1 MNQERIDR
9 FRLMDNFFMK
19 KFFSGNIEAT
29 QLVLRIILGRPDIT
43 VSSLKVESELSNFE
57 GHRVVLDIHAK
68 DGSGAE
74 FDVEIQRRKEGA
86 SPQRAGYNLS
96 LMHSHMLPKNTDF
109 DSLKDAYVIFITET
123 DTIGD
128 NAPISVFETMNT
140 INHKKFD
147 DKRHIIY
154 VNGAA
159 RCHDTELG
167 RLMEDFF
174 CQDADQ
180 INYPEIRNKFEY
192 LKNTEEGRL
201 EFMDYDEE
209 LIQEGAEKR
218 ELEIARNLI
227 ALGENSLESIS
238 KVTGIN
244 IEKLREMAGQQAV

>member
-1 MNQERIDR
+1 M
-9 FRLMDNFFMK
+9 
-19 KFFSGNIEAT
+19 
-29 QLVLRIILGRPDIT
+29 
-43 VSSLKVESELSNFE
+43 
-57 GHRVVLDIHAK
+57 
-68 DGSGAE
+68 
-74 FDVEIQRRKEGA
+74 EIQRRKEGA

-109 DSLKDAYVIFITET
+109 DSLKDA
-123 DTIGD
+123 
-128 NAPISVFETMNT
+128 
-140 INHKKFD
+140 FD

-180 INYPEIRNKFEY
+180 INYPEIRNRFEY

-209 LIQEGAEKR
+209 LIQEGLLKGAEQSK
-218 ELEIARNLI
+218 LEIARNLLV
-227 ALGENSLESIS
+227 LGKNSLEDIAQT
-238 KVTGIN
+238 TGVD

>member
-19 KFFSGNIEAT
+19 KFFSGNFEAT
-29 QLVLRIILGRPDIT
+29 QLVLRIILGRSDIN
-43 VSSLKVESELSNFE
+43 VISLKIESELTNLE

-109 DSLKDAYVIFITET
+109 DSLKDA
-123 DTIGD
+123 
-128 NAPISVFETMNT
+128 
-140 INHKKFD
+140 FD

-174 CQDADQ
+174 CQDASK

-209 LIQEGAEKR
+209 LIQEGLLKGAEQSK
-218 ELEIARNLI
+218 LEIARNLLV
-227 ALGENSLESIS
+227 LGKNSLEDIAQT
-238 KVTGIN
+238 TGVDIG
-244 IEKLREMAGQQAV
+244 KLREMAGQQAV

>member
-1 MNQERIDR
+1 
-9 FRLMDNFFMK
+9 
-19 KFFSGNIEAT
+19 
-29 QLVLRIILGRPDIT
+29 
-43 VSSLKVESELSNFE
+43 
-57 GHRVVLDIHAK
+57 
-68 DGSGAE
+68 
-74 FDVEIQRRKEGA
+74 
-86 SPQRAGYNLS
+86 
-96 LMHSHMLPKNTDF
+96 MLPKNTDF

-128 NAPISVFETMNT
+128 KTPISVFETMNT

-218 ELEIARNLI
+218 ELEIARNLLV
-227 ALGENSLESIS
+227 LGKNSLEDIAQT
-238 KVTGIN
+238 TGVDIG
-244 IEKLREMAGQQAV
+244 KLREMAGQQAV